1 MVANTLKESQQRLKI
16 QLPLHNLQR
25 NEKLVRSYSF
35 SFESDKIYNM
45 PYALPYSLAIDSH
58 YLDNW

>member
-1 MVANTLKESQQRLKI
+1 
-16 QLPLHNLQR
+16 NLQR

-45 PYALPYSLAIDSH
+45 PYAPPYSLAIDSH
-58 YLDNW
+58 YLDNWPVSLSSSSSSHSYSNFQL